1 VADKEGAGPPAAPL
15 GLTGLVRQGWPL
27 YRGSFST
34 LAALFV
40 AAYAAFLLLSLAG
53 SSSGRTDAGALTVF
67 VGRVLPL
74 SVLAITGSVATA
86 AAIVAMSSAER
97 IGIGAALG
105 ALRPRWRE
113 VLGSALLAAMLTLLT
128 ALPPL
133 SLLPAILGIS
143 FFAVLH
149 GPPMVVHAIVLEGRS
164 LQQAGP
170 RARFLLRR
178 HWARLIMYLLTLAL
192 GIALVEGSLT
202 RVAVV
207 LLSEV
212 MSTDALSP
220 TVIVINLLVRGMLIP
235 FLIAVVLAAYFD
247 LRALKDSTGEAPAA

>member
-1 VADKEGAGPPAAPL
+1 MSRNEGAGPPAAPL
-15 GLTGLVRQGWPL
+15 RLTGLVRQGWPL
-27 YRGSFST
+27 YRGSFLT

-40 AAYAAFLLLSLAG
+40 AAYAVFVLLSLVGSPSAG
-53 SSSGRTDAGALTVF
+53 PDAAAIAVF

-86 AAIVAMSSAER
+86 AAIIVMSNDER
-97 IGIGAALG
+97 AGIGAALR

-113 VLGSALLAAMLTLLT
+113 ILGAALLAAMLTLVT

-133 SLLPAILGIS
+133 SVLPAVLGIS

-149 GPPMVVHAIVLEGRS
+149 GPPMVVHAIVLEGRT

-170 RARFLLRR
+170 RARFLLRQ
-178 HWARLIMYLLTLAL
+178 HWARLILYLLTLAL

-202 RVAVV
+202 RVAIV
-207 LLSEV
+207 LLSGV
-212 MSTDALSP
+212 MSDEALSP
-220 TVIVINLLVRGMLIP
+220 TVIIINLLVRGMLVP
-235 FLIAVVLAAYFD
+235 FLIAVILAAYFD
-247 LRALKDSTGEAPAA
+247 LRALKDSPGGTAAG